1 MGTGGSLRLLSPET
15 LFSLD
20 STASALPGSVGPPSI
35 GRPTAFLR
43 FAVAGCVLRFALCSS
58 RFALRPSHPP
68 HLQNR
73 TGRVVR
79 TALTMGR
86 SPFTRNV
93 STFPLRFP
101 QALPPDSSPL
111 RFPPAPFAYWLRT
124 PIFRSQLS
132 LSDQALDRLV
142 SSSSTHCCAST
153 DDLSTLSSSRGLTCF

>member
-20 STASALPGSVGPPSI
+20 STASALPGSAGPPFN
-35 GRPTAFLR
+35 GRPAAFLR
-43 FAVAGCVLRFALCSS
+43 FAVAGCALRFT
-58 RFALRPSHPP
+58 LRSSHPP

-86 SPFTRNV
+86 SHFTRNV
-93 STFPLRFP
+93 STLPLRFP

-111 RFPPAPFAYWLRT
+111 RFPPAPFASRLRT

>member
-1 MGTGGSLRLLSPET
+1 MFGMGTGGSLRLLSPET
-15 LFSLD
+15 LFTFA
-20 STASALPGSVGPPSI
+20 STASALPGSVGPPFI
-35 GRPTAFLR
+35 GRPAAFLR
-43 FAVAGCVLRFALCSS
+43 FAVAGCALRFALH
-58 RFALRPSHPP
+58 FALRFPHPP

-86 SPFTRNV
+86 SHFTRNV
-93 STFPLRFP
+93 FTLPLRFP

-111 RFPPAPFAYWLRT
+111 RFPPAPFASRLRT

>member
-1 MGTGGSLRLLSPET
+1 MDPSGYCHRKPYSVWTRLSRAPRLRR
-15 LFSLD
+15 
-20 STASALPGSVGPPSI
+20 PPFI

-43 FAVAGCVLRFALCSS
+43 FAVAGCALRFALCSS
-58 RFALRPSHPP
+58 RSALRFPHPP

-111 RFPPAPFAYWLRT
+111 RFPPAPFASRLRT